1 MSLTLQE
8 MAKLK
13 YVDDSS
19 LSVMEEGHMNF
30 TDQIIENS
38 DNLTG
43 PTEPETMSTI
53 ELTPENP
60 SSLADSLN
68 MDNDSISN
76 VKSSFDDF
84 ADGVS
89 GSFSSSINKGENA
102 VKSSLDTITSSITSI
117 TKSASEAVDNAV
129 SRVFSS
135 VDQTGDL
142 AGKKLTSFSTDL
154 REASSKAAVVAV
166 DVLRRTIVALE
177 DSISNGASF
186 VVYSYGTT
194 KELLPPEIRD
204 ALNLSE
210 ETVVKVSRPVG
221 PALQQVSVALE
232 GLERSL
238 GLDPND
244 PIVPFVLFLGT
255 STTLWVF
262 YWLWTYGGYSGDLSP
277 KSTLELLKGKENAV
291 LIDVRPEVMRERDG
305 VPDLR
310 RGARF
315 RYASAYLP
323 EFGGT
328 VRKLLRGGQELDDTL
343 TAAVIRNLKIVRD
356 RSKVIVMD
364 ADGTAFQRHCKIT

>member
-1 MSLTLQE
+1 MYVCIQTFSCFTWQTSFHGGLRSFSPFRKDFESKCSVEDGIALGFASGTHLQRICFKTHATKSLYSNLIENSQSGSIDFVDSCPDELDSFNCKPSNALSYSIEVTNELDPTGNGE
-8 MAKLK
+8 LK

-30 TDQIIENS
+30 TDQMIENS

-68 MDNDSISN
+68 MDNDSVSN

-210 ETVVKVSRPVG
+210 ETVVKVLRPVG
-221 PALQQVSVALE
+221 PALQQVLF
-232 GLERSL
+232 SL
-238 GLDPND
+238 GYISVSL
-244 PIVPFVLFLGT
+244 LY
-255 STTLWVF
+255 VF
-262 YWLWTYGGYSGDLSP
+262 
-277 KSTLELLKGKENAV
+277 
-291 LIDVRPEVMRERDG
+291 R
-305 VPDLR
+305 
-310 RGARF
+310 
-315 RYASAYLP
+315 
-323 EFGGT
+323 
-328 VRKLLRGGQELDDTL
+328 
-343 TAAVIRNLKIVRD
+343 
-356 RSKVIVMD
+356 
-364 ADGTAFQRHCKIT
+364 